1 LWVGVIDADA
11 LVTVGDADSVF
22 DGDAVTVTDTEAD
35 SDADSE
41 ADSDAD
47 SLADSDADSEA
58 EAEADSE
65 ADALTVTLMLWLA
78 VSDGVMVLVVDAPIS
93 RWQMHDRRAVHSS
106 EDATSSLKYRY
117 WSKYM

>member
-1 LWVGVIDADA
+1 MIDADA

-58 EAEADSE
+58 EAEADSD

-93 RWQMHDRRAVHSS
+93 RWQRQTRSAEHSS
-106 EDATSSLKYRY
+106 TVVSSLK
-117 WSKYM
+117 